1 MTLMTILGCAAA
13 GLLLAGW
20 LRRNVRRRPEPAV
33 VTVPVAAGVPEAAGA
48 PKAVGTPVKRAG
60 RGLGNMGA
68 NRFGPTHDN
77 VRAIDL
83 SATRGPGR
91 PGWTAGRRR

>member
-1 MTLMTILGCAAA
+1 VTLMTILGCATA
-13 GLLLAGW
+13 GLLLGGW
-20 LRRNVRRRPEPAV
+20 LLRHHRRRPAV
-33 VTVPVAAGVPEAAGA
+33 VVAVPVAAEIPEAAAA
-48 PKAVGTPVKRAG
+48 PKAVGAAVNRAG

-68 NRFGPTHDN
+68 NRFGPAHDN

-83 SATRGPGR
+83 SSTRGPGR